1 MSAIAES
8 FVVLLVEDEKTDAL
22 LVKWALEENRV
33 SVDLRHVLDG
43 YEALAYLR
51 RQVPFADAPRPDLI
65 LLDLNMPR
73 MGGHECLASIKQESD
88 LCDIPVVVLSTSY
101 AARDVAA
108 SLERGA
114 ADYFTKPMDI
124 HQLAETFRVLSERWI
139 TSHMAGAAQG
149 KGGAGE

>member
-1 MSAIAES
+1 MDTATQP
-8 FVVLLVEDEKTDAL
+8 FVILMVEDKKTDAD
-22 LVKWALEENRV
+22 LVKLALEKNRFV
-33 SVDLRHVLDG
+33 ADLRQAFDG
-43 YEALAYLR
+43 YEALEFLR
-51 RQVPFADAPRPDLI
+51 RLAPRFLDAPRPDLI

-73 MGGHECLASIKQESD
+73 MGGHECLAAIKREFA
-88 LCDIPVVVLSTSY
+88 LRDIPVVMLSTSY

-149 KGGAGE
+149 KGGG